1 MNNPINKVIILI
13 IISLSLI
20 LFIIYDHKNKQLTN
34 NERDPPVSI
43 RPSYG
48 NEFYNYYGGD
58 SYPVESTVEEE
69 TVEDNIK
76 ETIYEVTQT
85 VEGFDS
91 TDEGIIEEH
100 RRCPVMEGN
109 STNITSC
116 IHYPNRQINGYDGVI
131 DSGFLVSVCCN
142 TCLNRIQQSLDGNDG
157 VYDIIYRDDNFILT
171 KDQLSKQ
178 TLLECNPT
186 NLSYLI
192 NELGTETE

>member
-1 MNNPINKVIILI
+1 
-13 IISLSLI
+13 
-20 LFIIYDHKNKQLTN
+20 
-34 NERDPPVSI
+34 
-43 RPSYG
+43 
-48 NEFYNYYGGD
+48 
-58 SYPVESTVEEE
+58 
-69 TVEDNIK
+69 
-76 ETIYEVTQT
+76 
-85 VEGFDS
+85 
-91 TDEGIIEEH
+91 
-100 RRCPVMEGN
+100 MEGN

-192 NELGTETE
+192 NEVGTGTE